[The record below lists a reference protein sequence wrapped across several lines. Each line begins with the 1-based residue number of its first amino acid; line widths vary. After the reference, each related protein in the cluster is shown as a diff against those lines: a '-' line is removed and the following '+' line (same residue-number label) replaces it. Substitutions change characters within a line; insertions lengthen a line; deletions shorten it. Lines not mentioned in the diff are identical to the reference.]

1 MAHKRKAKKNIRCI
15 VYLATVADENTVDRK
30 EQKQLRYIREYA
42 KAHQL
47 QIVKVFHRSILGQM
61 DMNRHYQNIVRRIQ
75 SGEAEAILLANM
87 TLGDHSHICQQ
98 SLPDAYGKV
107 GQMLEA
113 GGRVITVDE
122 GELKLNLAPIGG
134 LAV

>member
-15 VYLATVADENTVDRK
+15 VYLATVADEDTVDRK

-61 DMNRHYQNIVRRIQ
+61 DTNRHYQNIVKRLQ
-75 SGEAEAILLANM
+75 TEEAEAILLANM
-87 TLGDHSHICQQ
+87 GMISQ

>member
-1 MAHKRKAKKNIRCI
+1 MAHKRRAKKNIRCI
-15 VYLATVADENTVDRK
+15 VYLATVADEDTVDRK

-47 QIVKVFHRSILGQM
+47 QIVKVFHRSVLGQM
-61 DMNRHYQNIVRRIQ
+61 DTNRHYQNIVRRIQ

-87 TLGDHSHICQQ
+87 GMISQ

-134 LAV
+134 LAF

>member
-15 VYLATVADENTVDRK
+15 VYLATVADEDTVDRK

-61 DMNRHYQNIVRRIQ
+61 DTNRHYQNIVKRIQ
-75 SGEAEAILLANM
+75 SEEAEAILLANM
-87 TLGDHSHICQQ
+87 GMISQ

>member
-1 MAHKRKAKKNIRCI
+1 M
-15 VYLATVADENTVDRK
+15 
-30 EQKQLRYIREYA
+30 
-42 KAHQL
+42 
-47 QIVKVFHRSILGQM
+47 
-61 DMNRHYQNIVRRIQ
+61 
-75 SGEAEAILLANM
+75 LANM
-87 TLGDHSHICQQ
+87 GMISQ

-122 GELKLNLAPIGG
+122 GELKLNLEPIGG

>member
-15 VYLATVADENTVDRK
+15 VYLATVADEDTVDRK

-61 DMNRHYQNIVRRIQ
+61 DTNRHYQNIVKRIQ
-75 SGEAEAILLANM
+75 SEDAEAILLANM
-87 TLGDHSHICQQ
+87 GMISQ

>member
-1 MAHKRKAKKNIRCI
+1 
-15 VYLATVADENTVDRK
+15 
-30 EQKQLRYIREYA
+30 
-42 KAHQL
+42 
-47 QIVKVFHRSILGQM
+47 
-61 DMNRHYQNIVRRIQ
+61 MNRHYQNIVRRIR

-87 TLGDHSHICQQ
+87 GMISQ

-122 GELKLNLAPIGG
+122 GELKLNLEPIGG

>member
-1 MAHKRKAKKNIRCI
+1 MAHKRRAKKNIRCI
-15 VYLATVADENTVDRK
+15 VYLATVADEDTVDRK

-47 QIVKVFHRSILGQM
+47 QIVKVFHRSVLGQM
-61 DMNRHYQNIVRRIQ
+61 DTNRHYQNIVRRIQ
-75 SGEAEAILLANM
+75 NGEAEAILLANM
-87 TLGDHSHICQQ
+87 GMISQ

-134 LAV
+134 LAL

>member
-15 VYLATVADENTVDRK
+15 VYLATVADEDTVDRK

-61 DMNRHYQNIVRRIQ
+61 DTNRHYQNIVKRIQ
-75 SGEAEAILLANM
+75 SEEAEAILLANM
-87 TLGDHSHICQQ
+87 GMISQ

-113 GGRVITVDE
+113 GRRVITVDE

>member
-15 VYLATVADENTVDRK
+15 VYLATVADEDTVDRK
-30 EQKQLRYIREYA
+30 EQTQLRYIREYA

-61 DMNRHYQNIVRRIQ
+61 DTNRHYQNIVKRIQ
-75 SGEAEAILLANM
+75 SEEAEAILLANM
-87 TLGDHSHICQQ
+87 GMISQ

>member
-47 QIVKVFHRSILGQM
+47 QIVKVFHRSILG
-61 DMNRHYQNIVRRIQ
+61 
-75 SGEAEAILLANM
+75 SGGHEQALSEHCKTDPKWGSRSNFAGKYGN
-87 TLGDHSHICQQ
+87 D
-98 SLPDAYGKV
+98 LPKS
-107 GQMLEA
+107 A
-113 GGRVITVDE
+113 GCIW
-122 GELKLNLAPIGG
+122 
-134 LAV
+134 

>member
-1 MAHKRKAKKNIRCI
+1 MAHKRRAKKNIRCI
-15 VYLATVADENTVDRK
+15 VCLATVADEDTVDRK

-47 QIVKVFHRSILGQM
+47 QIVKVFHRSVLGQM
-61 DMNRHYQNIVRRIQ
+61 DTNRHYQNIVRRIQ

-87 TLGDHSHICQQ
+87 GMISQ

-134 LAV
+134 LAL

>member
-47 QIVKVFHRSILGQM
+47 QIVKVFHRNILGQM
-61 DMNRHYQNIVRRIQ
+61 DTNRHYQNIVRRIQ

-87 TLGDHSHICQQ
+87 GMISQ

>member
-1 MAHKRKAKKNIRCI
+1 MAQKRRAKKNIRCI
-15 VYLATVADENTVDRK
+15 VYLATVADEDTVDRK

-47 QIVKVFHRSILGQM
+47 QIVKVFHRSVLGQM
-61 DMNRHYQNIVRRIQ
+61 DTNRHYQNIVRRIQ

-87 TLGDHSHICQQ
+87 GMISQ

-134 LAV
+134 LAL

>member
-87 TLGDHSHICQQ
+87 GMISQ
-98 SLPDAYGKV
+98 SLPDAYCKV
-107 GQMLEA
+107 GQML
-113 GGRVITVDE
+113 DE
-122 GELKLNLAPIGG
+122 KSG
-134 LAV
+134 V

>member
-1 MAHKRKAKKNIRCI
+1 MVHKRRAKKNIRCI
-15 VYLATVADENTVDRK
+15 VYLATVADEDTVDRK

-47 QIVKVFHRSILGQM
+47 QIVKVFHRSVLGQM
-61 DMNRHYQNIVRRIQ
+61 DTNRHYQNIVRRIQ

-87 TLGDHSHICQQ
+87 GMISQ

-107 GQMLEA
+107 GQMLEV

-134 LAV
+134 LAL

>member
-1 MAHKRKAKKNIRCI
+1 MAHKRRAKKNIRCI
-15 VYLATVADENTVDRK
+15 VYLATVADEDTVDRK

-47 QIVKVFHRSILGQM
+47 QIVKVFHRSVLGQM
-61 DMNRHYQNIVRRIQ
+61 DTNRHYQNIISRIQ

-87 TLGDHSHICQQ
+87 GMISQ

-134 LAV
+134 LAL

>member
-1 MAHKRKAKKNIRCI
+1 MAHKRRAKKNIRCI
-15 VYLATVADENTVDRK
+15 VYLATVADEDTVDRK

-47 QIVKVFHRSILGQM
+47 QIVKVFHRSVLGQM
-61 DMNRHYQNIVRRIQ
+61 DTNRHYQNIVRRIQ

-87 TLGDHSHICQQ
+87 GMISQ

-122 GELKLNLAPIGG
+122 GELKFNLAPIGG
-134 LAV
+134 LAL